1 MDLVLT
7 RGREGVQN
15 LENLADVICASP
27 LMADTKFLAPSND
40 RFNGLQTVFA
50 ELQKMLSIMNRG
62 RVFIYDRERGNSG
75 MILRQNARSKI

>member
-1 MDLVLT
+1 
-7 RGREGVQN
+7 
-15 LENLADVICASP
+15 
-27 LMADTKFLAPSND
+27 MADTKFLAPPND

-75 MILRQNARSKI
+75 MILSKMPDQKELIIRKAWGSL

>member
-1 MDLVLT
+1 
-7 RGREGVQN
+7 
-15 LENLADVICASP
+15 
-27 LMADTKFLAPSND
+27 MAQEFLALPND

-75 MILRQNARSKI
+75 MILRQNAI

>member
-1 MDLVLT
+1 MDNCIGHGCRT
-7 RGREGVQN
+7 IKSYGRISGT
-15 LENLADVICASP
+15 VI
-27 LMADTKFLAPSND
+27 ADTKFLSPPHD

-75 MILRQNARSKI
+75 MILRQNAI